1 MPLNHSSFDMLVA
14 SVMEAVSN
22 SHLPSLLICKT
33 HKLVKENHAW
43 SGEHS
48 GDNGKV
54 SGNGR
59 INCDMVKQCRVAEKC
74 SGGRVNKLAREK
86 H

>member
-1 MPLNHSSFDMLVA
+1 MTSI
-14 SVMEAVSN
+14 MEAVSN

-48 GDNGKV
+48 GDNGVTV
-54 SGNGR
+54 SEWLTGGEMWDNG
-59 INCDMVKQCRVAEKC
+59 KKC
-74 SGGRVNKLAREK
+74 SVTVWSGRGEECEHNHENM
-86 H
+86 